1 MENTRLL
8 CIFILICHVEAPS
21 RQTSDNDRF
30 DEMFFTS
37 KVIAGAKAKK
47 KKQYKDNY

>member
-8 CIFILICHVEAPS
+8 CIFILICHVEALS
-21 RQTSDNDRF
+21 RQITDNDRF
-30 DEMFFTS
+30 DEIFFTS

-47 KKQYKDNY
+47 KQYKDNY

>member
-8 CIFILICHVEAPS
+8 CIFILICHVEALS
-21 RQTSDNDRF
+21 RQTDNDRF

-47 KKQYKDNY
+47 KKKTI